1 MYVLCRIEI
10 VQRMLR
16 MLSLAGAASTRQES
30 VEGGGRR
37 WQQLRRRGRVGV
49 AVAVVDKDTD
59 IAVAVLHEDGP
70 RGGVRCV
77 AHPVLVGEAEHAR
90 LDAAV
95 PARREGGG
103 EQAHRVEA
111 AAVLERL
118 PLPRPRVAAVL
129 EDDAGACEAVGEGGN
144 SSLGVT
150 RGDKPSARGACLVS
164 GVGGWWGVSASG
176 DCRGVRC
183 RIQSRGAGARPF
195 APPRPR
201 PPTPRGRIQEVR
213 ERPPAAVHGAAPRL
227 LLVGGGEGA
236 DRRPKS
242 PPGRR
247 LLLGRQAD
255 VGRRVRVEAGQP
267 EVKPPPTAL
276 HHDARVGRCERR
288 RHHELTAQRSRR
300 DGLGGV
306 GGNVDGRDAGAS

>member
-1 MYVLCRIEI
+1 M
-10 VQRMLR
+10 
-16 MLSLAGAASTRQES
+16 
-30 VEGGGRR
+30 
-37 WQQLRRRGRVGV
+37 GV

-150 RGDKPSARGACLVS
+150 RGDQRRYWAYKGIVTGFPDLSPGIKAILIPPVFQIAPFLTKFWRN
-164 GVGGWWGVSASG
+164 
-176 DCRGVRC
+176 RGV
-183 RIQSRGAGARPF
+183 
-195 APPRPR
+195 
-201 PPTPRGRIQEVR
+201 
-213 ERPPAAVHGAAPRL
+213 
-227 LLVGGGEGA
+227 
-236 DRRPKS
+236 
-242 PPGRR
+242 
-247 LLLGRQAD
+247 
-255 VGRRVRVEAGQP
+255 
-267 EVKPPPTAL
+267 TASW
-276 HHDARVGRCERR
+276 H
-288 RHHELTAQRSRR
+288 TTMF
-300 DGLGGV
+300 
-306 GGNVDGRDAGAS
+306 

>member
-1 MYVLCRIEI
+1 MFSSVS
-10 VQRMLR
+10 MR
-16 MLSLAGAASTRQES
+16 MLSLAGAASARQES
-30 VEGGGRR
+30 VDEGGGRR

-129 EDDAGACEAVGEGGN
+129 EDDAGAVSNRVE
-144 SSLGVT
+144 
-150 RGDKPSARGACLVS
+150 RARVPLRRRDRAL
-164 GVGGWWGVSASG
+164 
-176 DCRGVRC
+176 
-183 RIQSRGAGARPF
+183 
-195 APPRPR
+195 
-201 PPTPRGRIQEVR
+201 
-213 ERPPAAVHGAAPRL
+213 PRL
-227 LLVGGGEGA
+227 LLMGGGKGA
-236 DRRPKS
+236 DRRPES
-242 PPGRR
+242 PPGGR

-267 EVKPPPTAL
+267 EVKPPPAAL